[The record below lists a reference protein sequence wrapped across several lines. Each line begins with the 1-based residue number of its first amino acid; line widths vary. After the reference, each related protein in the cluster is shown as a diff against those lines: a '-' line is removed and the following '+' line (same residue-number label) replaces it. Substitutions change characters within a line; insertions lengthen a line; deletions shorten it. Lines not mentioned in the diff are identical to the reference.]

1 MNYSYLI
8 DSSAWV
14 EYFGGTS
21 RGRKI
26 SDIIENKVIATSI
39 ISIAELAD
47 KAEREQQ
54 SLERI
59 LQFIQSRAAIL
70 PLTVGLAIH
79 AARLKKRFRQQNPK
93 FGLIDGIH
101 LATAVEHQII
111 LVTADHDFQGA
122 ENIILI

>member
-1 MNYSYLI
+1 MRYSYLI

-14 EYFGGTS
+14 EYFGGST

-54 SLERI
+54 SFGMV

-70 PLTVGLAIH
+70 PLTVSLAVH
-79 AARLKKRFRQQNPK
+79 AAQLKKRFRQQNPK
-93 FGLIDGIH
+93 LGLIDGIH
-101 LATAVEHQII
+101 LATSAEHGAI